1 MSIENINK
9 SLDIALKLSAP
20 IGVAIMLFLQSQFV
34 TRSEFA
40 KAYER
45 ADVRLTKI
53 EELLIRMERNDKILA
68 DHEDRIRLVERNQN
82 K

>member
-9 SLDIALKLSAP
+9 TLDVALKLSAP
-20 IGVAIMLFLQSQFV
+20 IGVAVMLYLQTQFV
-34 TRSEFA
+34 TRPEFM

-45 ADVRLTKI
+45 TDVRLTKI
-53 EELLIRMERNDKILA
+53 EELLIRMERHDKVLA
-68 DHEDRIRLVERNQN
+68 DHEDRLRIVERIM

>member
-9 SLDIALKLSAP
+9 TLDVALKLSAP
-20 IGVAIMLFLQSQFV
+20 IGVAVMLYLQTQFV
-34 TRSEFA
+34 TRPEFL

-45 ADVRLTKI
+45 TDVRLTKI
-53 EELLIRMERNDKILA
+53 EELLIRMERHDKILA
-68 DHEDRIRLVERNQN
+68 DHEDRLRIVERTI

>member
-9 SLDIALKLSAP
+9 TLDVALKLSAP
-20 IGVAIMLFLQSQFV
+20 IGVAEMLYLQTQFV
-34 TRSEFA
+34 TRPEFL

-45 ADVRLTKI
+45 TDVRLTKI
-53 EELLIRMERNDKILA
+53 EELLIRMERHDKVLA
-68 DHEDRIRLVERNQN
+68 DHEDRLRIVERTI

>member
-9 SLDIALKLSAP
+9 TLDVALKLSAP
-20 IGVAIMLFLQSQFV
+20 IGVAVMLYLQTQFV
-34 TRSEFA
+34 TRPEFL

-45 ADVRLTKI
+45 TDVRLTKI
-53 EELLIRMERNDKILA
+53 EELLIRMERHDKVLA
-68 DHEDRIRLVERNQN
+68 DHEDRLRIVERTI